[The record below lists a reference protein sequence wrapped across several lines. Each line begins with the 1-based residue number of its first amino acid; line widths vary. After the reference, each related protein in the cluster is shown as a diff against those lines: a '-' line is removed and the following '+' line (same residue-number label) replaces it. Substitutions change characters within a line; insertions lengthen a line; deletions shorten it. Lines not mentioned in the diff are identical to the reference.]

1 MYLFHIDAL
10 AHPHEEFSHRLP
22 RRNGLLL
29 WRNLYDAVLGRTG
42 VVLTEDVKPEYLET
56 WLRVHNI
63 RASVYKVI
71 DPALGPID
79 MQVERMMISNGQRA
93 GDMYID
99 VDADRVASLL
109 KRGVPTLLMGDPYI
123 LRKEWNEEQ
132 VARPSWD
139 TLVEEMDRQAVLRS
153 KKEWLEE

>member
-42 VVLTEDVKPEYLET
+42 VVLTEDIKTDHLER

-63 RASVYKVI
+63 RASVYEVI
-71 DPALGPID
+71 DPELAPVGQQI
-79 MQVERMMISNGQRA
+79 ETMMIKNGQRA
-93 GDMYID
+93 GDMYVD
-99 VDADRVASLL
+99 VDADRCAALL
-109 KRGVPTLLMGDPYI
+109 QRGISVMLLGDPYI
-123 LRKEWNEEQ
+123 LRKEWNEE
-132 VARPSWD
+132 ALDRPSWD
-139 TLVEEMDRQAVLRS
+139 ELVEEMDRQAVLKS